1 MRAVLA
7 GFENQIFD
15 AQRAFRA
22 VLTALSEPGRPV
34 RLPVELPPLGLAPSA
49 AAAMLALADIDTPV
63 WLSPSLNDLRT
74 YLRFHT
80 GAGAADDCGG
90 AVFGLAADISELP
103 PLVHFSAGTAIS
115 PETSATLIVGV
126 ADFTSGVEATFTG
139 PGLREPVSIAPAG
152 FDVARWSELIANHD
166 AFPKGVDLLL
176 CCGEAIVGVPRSTR
190 ITIASTGA
198 VVTAA
203 TTATVEAGN

>member
-1 MRAVLA
+1 MRAVNA
-7 GFENQIFD
+7 GFADQVFD
-15 AQRAFRA
+15 AQRTFRA
-22 VLTALSEPGRPV
+22 VLMALSEPGRPV
-34 RLPVELPPLGLAPSA
+34 RLPVELPPLGIAPSA
-49 AAAMLALADIDTPV
+49 AAAVLALADIDTPI
-63 WLSPSLNDLRT
+63 WLPSSLNDLYA

-80 GAGAADDCGG
+80 GAVAADDCSQ
-90 AVFGLAADISELP
+90 AAFGIAADIAELP

-126 ADFTSGVEATFTG
+126 ADFTSGVEATFSG

-190 ITIASTGA
+190 ITIASTEA
-198 VVTAA
+198 ITATA
-203 TTATVEAGN
+203 TAATVEAGN